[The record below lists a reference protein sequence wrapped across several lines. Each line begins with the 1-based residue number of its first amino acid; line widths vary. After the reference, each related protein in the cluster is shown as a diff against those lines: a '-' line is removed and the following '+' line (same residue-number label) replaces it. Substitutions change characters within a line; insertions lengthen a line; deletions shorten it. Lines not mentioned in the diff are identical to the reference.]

1 MTKDRKL
8 QEIAG
13 SLLVTVPKDWADKLH
28 LVKGSVVH
36 LTTLDNGVLAI
47 SPEIVKKNTK
57 MESVI
62 TYDEYFPRRFLREYF
77 LGNEKIIIQ
86 YSNTH
91 QRKNKQSKNINE
103 TNAKQETYRM
113 LKKFMNV
120 QVIEETDDKI
130 VVKCFKIDELSIKEC
145 LNRMHHLCMSLF
157 DKQMTLESVNELD
170 TNILRFYY
178 LLVMQVRRYID
189 EGKFTEHNSLSLIA
203 ALDCRMVA
211 EKIRT
216 ISELLKEVRIS
227 HLEEALSDI
236 KKFYSDCFYAFTN
249 SAIEKAI
256 HLHDE
261 EKRIVKKVFELEI
274 FAMKRKDCK
283 TISEIKDIKTIIKY
297 ARSIAMLTK

>member
-28 LVKGSVVH
+28 LKKGSVVH

-47 SPEIVKKNTK
+47 SPEIIKKDMK
-57 MESVI
+57 MESSI
-62 TYDEYFPRRFLREYF
+62 EYDPYFPRRFLREYF
-77 LGNEKIIIQ
+77 LGNEKITVY
-86 YSNTH
+86 YSKKTKENTKEN
-91 QRKNKQSKNINE
+91 QK
-103 TNAKQETYRM
+103 TAAKQETYRM

-157 DKQMTLESVNELD
+157 DEEISSESIIELD
-170 TNILRFYY
+170 TNIIRFYY

-189 EGKFTEHNSLSLIA
+189 EGKFTEHNSLTLIA

-216 ISELLKEVRIS
+216 ISELLKEIRTT
-227 HLEEALSDI
+227 HLEDVLI
-236 KKFYSDCFYAFTN
+236 NVKKFYSDCFYAFNNGTV
-249 SAIEKAI
+249 EKAV

-261 EKRIVKKVFELEI
+261 EKRIVENLLSLEESSYKK
-274 FAMKRKDCK
+274 KDCK
-283 TISEIKDIKTIIKY
+283 AVSTIKDLRTIVKY